1 MAIRKSWM
9 RNTIKCSTLPGA
21 LAMLL
26 SLAGSNSWANTPLLA
41 DAERLFNFAEV
52 SEPTLF
58 FPPAQTQQANQAGSD
73 WFYRFFSETNSYAAV
88 NINGT
93 APYKAGDV
101 YVSGTQFGEGLL
113 RVGTL
118 QELLAVVDAAA
129 PTSEPA
135 APVQNAFIS
144 QGNGTCTDRKFP
156 AQNDTATFRITTF
169 TGNTSALT
177 SRTEFY
183 EAVSDSQTITVI
195 EQSVLVDGTQVV
207 TSNRL
212 TAYYQSNNGMFYNSG
227 SDSVIS
233 TKIAGATTVSQDSN
247 LAYSP
252 ALFVGPS
259 DQLCV
264 GQEWTAAPVTQT
276 QTTDP
281 DPSGTGPI
289 VSQTTPTT
297 TRVDAIGDQVN
308 VSGGSFSTIKRTLI
322 YPEGRTIIWTDIQ
335 FGVKVMSETYLG
347 NAETP
352 SIVEELTS
360 FDLPF

>member
-1 MAIRKSWM
+1 MHNS
-9 RNTIKCSTLPGA
+9 IKCSALPGA
-21 LAMLL
+21 LVMLL
-26 SLAGSNSWANTPLLA
+26 TLAGLNSWANTPLLA
-41 DAERLFNFAEV
+41 DAERLFNFAET

-73 WFYRFFSETNSYAAV
+73 WFYRFFSGSNSYAAV
-88 NINGT
+88 NINGS
-93 APYKAGDV
+93 APYTAGDV
-101 YVSGTQFGEGLL
+101 YVSGAQFGEGLL
-113 RVGTL
+113 RLGTL
-118 QELLAVVDAAA
+118 EELLAVVDAAA

-135 APVQNAFIS
+135 APIQNAFVS
-144 QGNGTCTDRKFP
+144 KGNGTCTARKFP
-156 AQNDTATFRITTF
+156 AQHDTATFRTTTF
-169 TGNTSALT
+169 DGGTSVVS

-183 EAVSDSQTITVI
+183 ELVSDSQTITVI
-195 EQSVLVDGTQVV
+195 EQSSVADGTQVV

-212 TAYYQSNNGMFYNSG
+212 TAYYESSNGMFYNSG

-233 TKIAGATTVSQDSN
+233 TNIAGATTVSQDSS

-252 ALFVGPS
+252 ALFVGPPN
-259 DQLCV
+259 QLCV
-264 GQEWTAAPVTQT
+264 GQEWTAASVTQT

-281 DPSGTGPI
+281 DPSGIGPN

-297 TRVDAIGDQVN
+297 TRVDAIGDLVN
-308 VSGGSFSTIKRTLI
+308 VSGGSFSTIKQTLS
-322 YPEGRTIIWTDIQ
+322 YPDGKTIIWTDIQ